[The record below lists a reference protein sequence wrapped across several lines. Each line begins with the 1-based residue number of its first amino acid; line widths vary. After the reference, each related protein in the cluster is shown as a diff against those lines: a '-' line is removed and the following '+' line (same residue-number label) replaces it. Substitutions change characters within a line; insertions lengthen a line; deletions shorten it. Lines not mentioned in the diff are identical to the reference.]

1 MEPMPD
7 VNNMT
12 IVRVDPRNPLEAE
25 LSMTAELLRSG
36 GLVVAPTET
45 RYGLLIRADRPES
58 LQRLFTVKGRSV
70 LQPTSVFVADI
81 AGAAKLARISE
92 SAAKLA
98 KAFLPG
104 PLTLVLPAA
113 VVWEPPLVVDGKIGI
128 RISSSPVI
136 AGLVAR
142 VDAPLT
148 ATSANRSG
156 SPDLATPAEIQAVF
170 GAEVDL
176 YLDGGELMNETST
189 VVDCTGPEIIVLR
202 RGAIDESEIKRV
214 LGLG

>member
-7 VNNMT
+7 VNDMM
-12 IVRVDPRNPLEAE
+12 IVPVDPRNPLEAE

-81 AGAAKLARISE
+81 AGAARLARINE
-92 SAAKLA
+92 SATRLA

-104 PLTLVLPAA
+104 PLTLVLPSIVA
-113 VVWEPPLVVDGKIGI
+113 WEPPLVVAGKIGI

-136 AGLVAR
+136 AGLVGR
-142 VDAPLT
+142 VEAPLT

-156 SPDLATPAEIQAVF
+156 SPDLATAAEIQAVF
-170 GAEVDL
+170 GDEVDL
-176 YLDGGELMNETST
+176 YLDGGELMNDTST
-189 VVDCTGPEIIVLR
+189 VVDCTGPEVIILR
-202 RGAIDESEIKRV
+202 RGAVDESEIRLV
-214 LGLG
+214 LGPG